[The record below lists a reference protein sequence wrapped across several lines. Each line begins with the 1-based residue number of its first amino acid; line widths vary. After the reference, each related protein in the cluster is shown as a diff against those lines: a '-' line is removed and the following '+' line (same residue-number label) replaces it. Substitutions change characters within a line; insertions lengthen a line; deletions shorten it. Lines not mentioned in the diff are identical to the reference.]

1 MYVMDRG
8 LSWPTLWLLQM
19 WSVMRGWGVRSDTE
33 SSNLPG
39 DGQLNKSTHFVSR
52 ERCLKSLPAK
62 PLDIPKQHIGR
73 IGNCIDQGEI
83 VILTK
88 AIICMKKGYWFFI
101 KLKWAN
107 LTNLFSSID
116 SEKVLILPLYSLWLI
131 Q

>member
-116 SEKVLILPLYSLWLI
+116 SEKVLILPLYYYG
-131 Q
+131 